1 MEIMTAEPQP
11 LIDQATLLY
20 ALNALEDA
28 YALFDSRERLVFFNH
43 RCHDVLGVPD
53 GQLRLGLKLS
63 DVVRIF
69 ARAGVYDQARQSRA
83 AWNSWRSSRLSAA
96 GMPPEFRT
104 ATGRWVRAKEHALAN
119 GSMLIALRDVSVEIA
134 AEKSITE
141 SRAAAEEASRAKSE
155 FLANMS
161 HELRTPLN
169 AIIGFSE
176 TMAGELLGPMTN
188 PRYKDYA
195 SDIVASGRH
204 LLSVINDVLDL
215 SKVEAGKLELHD
227 EELQLGALFERCV
240 ALVRQRA
247 TAARVR
253 LTIAAAALPP
263 IVADETRLKQI
274 LINLLTNAVKF
285 TPEGG
290 DVRLQASR
298 LDDGRLEMSVRDSG
312 IGMRAEDIPRA
323 LEPFRQIDNAYNK
336 TKEGTGL
343 GLPLVKKLVD
353 LHRGE
358 LKIASEPGAGTT
370 VSVVW
375 PSARVLGPG
384 PRASAAEGARGP

>member
-1 MEIMTAEPQP
+1 MTAAPHP

-28 YALFDSRERLVFFNH
+28 YALFDARERLVFFNE

-53 GQLRLGLKLS
+53 GQLRLGLKLA

-69 ARAGVYDQARQSRA
+69 ARAGVYDRARDSRA
-83 AWNSWRSSRLSAA
+83 SWDSWRASRLSAA

-104 ATGRWVRAKEHALAN
+104 VSGRWVRAREHALAN
-119 GSMLIALRDVSVEIA
+119 GSMLIALRDVTAEVL
-134 AEKSITE
+134 AEKSIADARE
-141 SRAAAEEASRAKSE
+141 AAEEASRAKSE

-176 TMAGELLGPMTN
+176 MMATEVLGPMPN
-188 PRYKDYA
+188 ARYKAYA
-195 SDIVASGRH
+195 SDILGSGRH

-227 EELQLGALFERCV
+227 EALEVGGLFERCA

-247 TAARVR
+247 TAGRVG
-253 LTIAAAALPP
+253 LTVSSPALPP
-263 IVADETRLKQI
+263 ILADETRLKQI

-290 DVRLQASR
+290 QVRLEAAR
-298 LDDGRLEMSVRDSG
+298 LPDGRLEMSVRDSG

-323 LEPFRQIDNAYNK
+323 LEPFRQIDNAY
-336 TKEGTGL
+336 TKSREGTGL

-358 LKIASEPGAGTT
+358 LKIASAPGAGTT
-370 VSVVW
+370 VSVLW
-375 PSARVLGPG
+375 PSARVLNAAARG
-384 PRASAAEGARGP
+384 SAADAARGMVQK

>member
-1 MEIMTAEPQP
+1 MTAEPHP

-83 AWNSWRSSRLSAA
+83 SWESWRSSRLSAA
-96 GMPPEFRT
+96 GMPPEFKT
-104 ATGRWVRAKEHALAN
+104 SSGRWVRAKEHALAN
-119 GSMLIALRDVSVEIA
+119 GAMLIALRDVSVEIA
-134 AEKSITE
+134 AEKSIHDARE
-141 SRAAAEEASRAKSE
+141 AAEESSRAKSE

-176 TMAGELLGPMTN
+176 IMANEHLGPMPN
-188 PRYKDYA
+188 ARYKDYA
-195 SDIVASGRH
+195 ADIFGSGRH
-204 LLSVINDVLDL
+204 LLNVINDVLDL

-227 EELQLGALFERCV
+227 EALEVGDLFERCV
-240 ALVRQRA
+240 ALVRERA
-247 TAARVR
+247 LSGKVR
-253 LTIAAAALPP
+253 MTVSSPALPP
-263 IVADETRLKQI
+263 ILADETRLKQI
-274 LINLLTNAVKF
+274 IINLLTNAVKF

-290 DVRLQASR
+290 QVRLQAVP
-298 LDDGRLEMSVRDSG
+298 LADGRLEMSVRDSG
-312 IGMRAEDIPRA
+312 IGMREEDIPRA
-323 LEPFRQIDNAYNK
+323 LEPFRQIDNAYSK

-358 LKIASEPGAGTT
+358 LKITSEPGAGTT

-375 PSARVLGPG
+375 PSARVLGAG
-384 PRASAAEGARGP
+384 QAGSSAEGVRGI